1 MKERNPMPIRKF
13 SLIGLIAL
21 GLIIISLVGELF
33 TFGNDI
39 YTNIQTYVV
48 LISQIIGNTLFGVA
62 LIGYFLHL
70 KENKML
76 KWTSLVIGVFYIINL
91 FAVNNLFGLFSD
103 KFGLLNTFKDSTLLY
118 VYSFFVSIALIIF
131 GYAFTKLG
139 KVNKAIGLFSILF
152 VATSIYVTASNIFTT
167 KVCSMLENVNVNIHD
182 VLEHETMLASSGYVN
197 IASYSCLFVVFLL
210 LYINQRVVHTK
221 TFKVKVEAPV
231 EE

>member
-13 SLIGLIAL
+13 TLIGLISL
-21 GLIIISLVGELF
+21 GLIIISLIGELF
-33 TFGNDI
+33 TFSNEI
-39 YTNIQTYVV
+39 YTNIQTYIV
-48 LISQIIGNTLFGVA
+48 LIFQIIGNTMFGVA
-62 LIGYFLHL
+62 LVGYFLHL

-76 KWTSLVIGVFYIINL
+76 KWTSLVIGIFYIINL
-91 FAVNNLFGLFSD
+91 FSINNLFGLFSD
-103 KFGLLNTFKDSTLLY
+103 EFGLLITFKDSSLLY
-118 VYSFFVSIALIIF
+118 VYSIFVSIALIIF

-152 VATSIYVTASNIFTT
+152 IATSIYVTASNIFTT
-167 KVCSMLENVNVNIHD
+167 KVCSMLEDVNVNVHN
-182 VLEHETMLASSGYVN
+182 VLEHDKMLASSGYVN
-197 IASYSCLFVVFLL
+197 IASYLCIFVVFIL

>member
-13 SLIGLIAL
+13 TLIGLISL
-21 GLIIISLVGELF
+21 GLIIISLIGELF
-33 TFGNDI
+33 TFSNEI
-39 YTNIQTYVV
+39 YTNIQTYIV
-48 LISQIIGNTLFGVA
+48 LIFQIIGNTMFGVA
-62 LIGYFLHL
+62 LVGYFLHL

-76 KWTSLVIGVFYIINL
+76 KWTSLVIGIFYIINL
-91 FAVNNLFGLFSD
+91 FSINNLFGLFSD
-103 KFGLLNTFKDSTLLY
+103 EFGLLITFKDSSLLY
-118 VYSFFVSIALIIF
+118 IYSIFVSIALIIF

-152 VATSIYVTASNIFTT
+152 IATSIYVTASNIFTT
-167 KVCSMLENVNVNIHD
+167 KVCSMLEDVNVNVHN
-182 VLEHETMLASSGYVN
+182 VLEHDKMLASSGYVN
-197 IASYSCLFVVFLL
+197 IASYLCIFVVFIL

>member
-13 SLIGLIAL
+13 TLIGLISL
-21 GLIIISLVGELF
+21 GLIIISLIGEIF
-33 TFGNDI
+33 TFSNEI
-39 YTNIQTYVV
+39 YTNIQTYIV
-48 LISQIIGNTLFGVA
+48 LIFQIIGNTMFGVA
-62 LIGYFLHL
+62 LVGYFLHL

-76 KWTSLVIGVFYIINL
+76 KWTSLVIGIFYIINL
-91 FAVNNLFGLFSD
+91 FSINNLFGLLSD
-103 KFGLLNTFKDSTLLY
+103 EFGLLITFKDSSILY
-118 VYSFFVSIALIIF
+118 IYSIFVSIALIIF

-152 VATSIYVTASNIFTT
+152 IATSIYVTASNIFTT
-167 KVCSMLENVNVNIHD
+167 KVCSMLEDVNVNVHN
-182 VLEHETMLASSGYVN
+182 VLEHDKMLASSGYVN
-197 IASYSCLFVVFLL
+197 IASYLCIFVVFIL

>member
-13 SLIGLIAL
+13 TLIGLISL
-21 GLIIISLVGELF
+21 GLIIISLIGELF
-33 TFGNDI
+33 TFSNEI
-39 YTNIQTYVV
+39 YTNIQTYIV
-48 LISQIIGNTLFGVA
+48 LIFQIIGNTMFGVA
-62 LIGYFLHL
+62 LVGYFLHL

-76 KWTSLVIGVFYIINL
+76 KWTSLVIGIFYIINL
-91 FAVNNLFGLFSD
+91 FSINNLFGLFSD
-103 KFGLLNTFKDSTLLY
+103 EFGLLITFKDSSILY
-118 VYSFFVSIALIIF
+118 IYSIFVSIALIIF

-152 VATSIYVTASNIFTT
+152 IATSIYVTASNIFTT
-167 KVCSMLENVNVNIHD
+167 KVCSMLEDVNVNVHN
-182 VLEHETMLASSGYVN
+182 VLEHDKMLASSGYVN
-197 IASYSCLFVVFLL
+197 IASYLCIFVVFIL

>member
-13 SLIGLIAL
+13 TLIGLISL
-21 GLIIISLVGELF
+21 GLIIISLIGEIF
-33 TFGNDI
+33 TFSNEI
-39 YTNIQTYVV
+39 YTNIQTYIV
-48 LISQIIGNTLFGVA
+48 LIFQIIGNTMFGVA
-62 LIGYFLHL
+62 LVGYFLHL

-76 KWTSLVIGVFYIINL
+76 KWTSLVIGIFYIINL
-91 FAVNNLFGLFSD
+91 FSINNLFGLFSD
-103 KFGLLNTFKDSTLLY
+103 EFGLLIAFKDSSLLY
-118 VYSFFVSIALIIF
+118 IYSIFVSIALIIF

-152 VATSIYVTASNIFTT
+152 IATSIYVTASNIFTT
-167 KVCSMLENVNVNIHD
+167 KVCSMLEDVNVNVHN
-182 VLEHETMLASSGYVN
+182 VLEHDKMLASSGYVN
-197 IASYSCLFVVFLL
+197 IASYLCIFVVFIL